1 MRLHSHSRCPT
12 PATLAA
18 VADGSLP
25 PSERDTATAHIADC
39 ERCLGELAAI
49 VRLGRAPDLP
59 LPASLRKRVSRRPRA
74 AWQTAAA
81 VAATVMIG
89 FGGWWLSPAGT
100 PQRQPALPVAEE
112 AVRSRDGRSEVPL
125 VIHPAP
131 QGRLSVRQVTFSWQP
146 VAAALTYRLR
156 VMRDDGQLVWEGESI
171 ATTMRLTDTAALPA
185 AVPLYVAVTAVLPD
199 GRTARAP
206 AVPFTILRE

>member
-1 MRLHSHSRCPT
+1 MHLHSTSGCLP

-25 PSERDTATAHIADC
+25 PSEREAATAHIADC

-59 LPASLRKRVSRRPRA
+59 LPASLRERVSRRPQA

-81 VAATVMIG
+81 VAATVV
-89 FGGWWLSPAGT
+89 FAVGGWWLSPAGE
-100 PQRQPALPVAEE
+100 PQRQPAIPVADE
-112 AVRSRDGRSEVPL
+112 AVRARSGASDVPS
-125 VIHPAP
+125 VIHPEP
-131 QGRLSVRQVTFSWQP
+131 NGRLSGQAVTFSWQP

-156 VMRDDGQLVWEGESI
+156 VMRDDGQLVWEGESS
-171 ATTMRLTDTAALPA
+171 ATTMRVTDATALPA

-199 GRTARAP
+199 GKTARAP